1 MATSLAG
8 LSGTLRTGSLRI
20 SLSGASRRKRS
31 LLRHD
36 RACRRL
42 KLNRTIP
49 VDSSPHAHGPSRT
62 RPRSNPRTASRGRGS
77 GRWPCGAKKI
87 FSRPRTPVSGLAEL
101 LREHVVRGL
110 VVEDAARHP
119 LQGRAEVAQD
129 PSPDAR
135 LLHPAR
141 LLEARLRWRRTR
153 HRRFAGQLPQV
164 HRKAVGKM
172 RGGMRDE
179 DC

>member
-49 VDSSPHAHGPSRT
+49 VDSSPHARGPSRT
-62 RPRSNPRTASRGRGS
+62 PSSRRAAPEPSRQESTGVELRAEPPQSRLGPAPEPLPSCASLRTGKLDSCRLLSIRLGVGLARNS
-77 GRWPCGAKKI
+77 
-87 FSRPRTPVSGLAEL
+87 TPVESLMIVDEADEL
-101 LREHVVRGL
+101 LRGNGGFFPSSVSIW
-110 VVEDAARHP
+110 AASPRR
-119 LQGRAEVAQD
+119 RA
-129 PSPDAR
+129 
-135 LLHPAR
+135 
-141 LLEARLRWRRTR
+141 
-153 HRRFAGQLPQV
+153 
-164 HRKAVGKM
+164 
-172 RGGMRDE
+172 
-179 DC
+179 

>member
-49 VDSSPHAHGPSRT
+49 VDSSPHARGPSRTPSSRRAAPEPSRQESTGVELRAGPPQSRLGPAPEPLPSRASLRTGKLDSCRFLSTPVDSSPHAHGPSRT

-77 GRWPCGAKKI
+77 GRWPCGAKKNI
-87 FSRPRTPVSGLAEL
+87 FTASN
-101 LREHVVRGL
+101 
-110 VVEDAARHP
+110 ARF
-119 LQGRAEVAQD
+119 RA
-129 PSPDAR
+129 
-135 LLHPAR
+135 
-141 LLEARLRWRRTR
+141 RRTS
-153 HRRFAGQLPQV
+153 P
-164 HRKAVGKM
+164 
-172 RGGMRDE
+172 
-179 DC
+179 